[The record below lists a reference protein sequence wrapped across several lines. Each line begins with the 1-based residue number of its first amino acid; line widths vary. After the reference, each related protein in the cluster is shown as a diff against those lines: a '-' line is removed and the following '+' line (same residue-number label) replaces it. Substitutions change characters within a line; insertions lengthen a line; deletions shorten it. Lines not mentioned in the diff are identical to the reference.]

1 MSWRI
6 RTRGVFAALAL
17 GLSVLCCAQA
27 ANAQT
32 SRELLDREDPQFCAH
47 GDVWTRATG
56 LVKDLLP
63 TWKFTAAQRDAIEV
77 GFSGQTFDFEHP
89 DRIQVI
95 CSATVTLSGAGGPRS
110 LRTRFDA
117 VPQGATGFR
126 LEATNASDLLRF
138 LMDLKTQ

>member
-1 MSWRI
+1 MKR
-6 RTRGVFAALAL
+6 VVVALAV
-17 GLSVLCCAQA
+17 GLCVLSSAQA
-27 ANAQT
+27 ANAQS
-32 SRELLDREDPQFCAH
+32 SRELLDREDPRFCAQA
-47 GDVWTRATG
+47 DVWTRATG

-77 GFSGQTFDFEHP
+77 GFSGQTFDLAHP
-89 DRIQVI
+89 DRVQVI
-95 CSATVTLSGAGGPRS
+95 CSATITLTGAGESRS

-117 VPQGATGFR
+117 VPQGPTGFR